1 MKPILRAVVSG
12 VIGFLSAMLA
22 AVSAM
27 PGDPTLAQVPL
38 SVWLLAALAGLT
50 SLYSPNGVTLTKAPQ
65 LRRAEDP
72 AEPERTPPNN

>member
-12 VIGFLSAMLA
+12 VVGFLSALLA

-38 SVWLLAALAGLT
+38 AVWLFAAVAGLT
-50 SLYSPNGVTLTKAPQ
+50 SLYSPNGVTLTSAPQ
-65 LRRAEDP
+65 LRRAEDT
-72 AEPERTPPNN
+72 EPEPPGN